1 MKDAIEK
8 IRKWNKTASVPER
21 EEPGFPS
28 QNRVYLRIDMLDEEL
43 DELEKAVRA
52 GDIVEV
58 FDALCDIQYVLLG
71 AVTDFGLQDVFE
83 EGFNEVYRS
92 NMSKFVENT
101 HDASESVNRLLDK
114 GVESNYKKV
123 GDLFVIR
130 RNEDDKILKGMY
142 FTPPNLKKIINSKFG
157 KK

>member
-1 MKDAIEK
+1 FFFSSRRRHTRFSRD
-8 IRKWNKTASVPER
+8 WSSDVC
-21 EEPGFPS
+21 S
-28 QNRVYLRIDMLDEEL
+28 SDL
-43 DELEKAVRA
+43 
-52 GDIVEV
+52 
-58 FDALCDIQYVLLG
+58 